1 MANPNSIPDRGPDG
15 NIRPEAEIDPTRVVP
30 FGRYGAGLFTGH
42 PVGLVVVFGLLFMGF
57 VGLPGA
63 HLFYGGALLLGGVW
77 GFCLWL
83 RHR

>member
-1 MANPNSIPDRGPDG
+1 MNLPGRIPHQDSRSSV
-15 NIRPEAEIDPTRVVP
+15 RRETEIDTTKVVP
-30 FGRYGAGLFTGH
+30 FGRYGAGLYTGH

-63 HLFYGGALLLGGVW
+63 HLFYAGALLLGGVW
-77 GFCLWL
+77 GFFLWL

>member
-1 MANPNSIPDRGPDG
+1 MANPNGILDRGPDA
-15 NIRPEAEIDPTRVVP
+15 NVRREAEIDPTRVVP

-77 GFCLWL
+77 G
-83 RHR
+83 